1 MERPKNVLASML
13 ALIMIFSGLV
23 GLFSGLTTAYAAG
36 SGSLRAA
43 GDSGDSGNRGE
54 MPFLPSSTDWPQAQ
68 SDLRPDP
75 QALFGRL
82 SNGFRYVLL
91 PNPKPI
97 DRTSMHLVV
106 QAGSLQEAED
116 ERGIAHFLEHMLFNG
131 STHFP
136 PGELVKYFQ
145 KIGMQFGPDAN
156 AHTGFYETVY
166 DINLPVSD
174 RQSLRE
180 ALQVMQDYAEG
191 ALLLPSEIE
200 RERGVILAEK
210 RARDSADYRSY
221 VASLAFE
228 LAGTRF
234 PDRLPIGSETV
245 IRSADQSV
253 FKAFYD
259 AWYRPDNMVL
269 VMVGDF
275 DPALARELVE
285 AQFRQ
290 MAARAPAR
298 ENPATGQVKHEKLKT
313 FYHHEKELGSTS
325 VTLQVL
331 THDAH
336 ATDTAEFQRR
346 QIEEQLANQILRNR
360 LNRTLNQAGSPITDV
375 SAGSG
380 IFLRQTRYGYIS
392 ADCQPEDWRDALTL
406 IEQTLRQALQYGFG
420 EEELERVKQDYRAG
434 LEQAAA
440 QAGTRDSS
448 RLARNLIRSVLD
460 DRVFRSPEQEKLFAE
475 PVIAAATTR
484 TLQDRLRHIWAVSHR
499 LVLVTGNAAIVS
511 PSATPEDQIAAVFNQ
526 SQVTPVSLPVKVQR
540 VAFPYLPPPS
550 QEGRIAAQQEQADI
564 GVSLV
569 RFENDIRLNFKAT
582 DFTADEIQF
591 VLSFGEGR
599 AGVPVGKSALATLAD
614 AVVNESGLGRLD
626 KEALAQ
632 ALAGKKTDIR
642 FGVRDDRFTL
652 EGSSTPD
659 EIELMFQLLSAYIVD
674 PAFRE
679 DAWQLALN
687 RYQQMYRTLQQSVDG
702 VLNLYGW
709 RFLSGNDPRFGL
721 PSPEAFEGLSVT
733 DVENWIVPALRQG
746 AMELAIVG
754 DVGRETVVR
763 MAARYLG
770 SLPGKRA
777 EAIKPENRTGP
788 VFPAARQMNVDVV
801 SQIEK
806 AQLVMAFPTDDMW
819 DIGRTRRLNILAEIV
834 SERLRLRIREKLG
847 AAYSP
852 GAFSHPSRTYKDY
865 GLFIIYI
872 PLAPKLVDTVQTE
885 VEAIIR
891 DIRQDGIS
899 PEELQRALEPTLTG
913 IKDRFRE
920 NGYWLNTVLAGAS
933 FAPVQLDWCRT
944 IIADYASIR
953 AGDIEQLA
961 RRYLDLSKRAVIS
974 ARSAGGV

>member
-1 MERPKNVLASML
+1 MECPKSVLASMVT
-13 ALIMIFSGLV
+13 LIIIFSGLL
-23 GLFSGLTTAYAAG
+23 GLFHGLPTAYAID
-36 SGSLRAA
+36 SGSIREAD
-43 GDSGDSGNRGE
+43 GSRDSGNRGG
-54 MPFLPSSTDWPQAQ
+54 MASKLSPKDWPQAQ

-75 QALFGRL
+75 QAQFGRL

-91 PNPKPI
+91 PNPKPKN
-97 DRTSMHLVV
+97 RTSIHLVV
-106 QAGSLQEAED
+106 QAGSLQETET
-116 ERGIAHFLEHMLFNG
+116 ERGVAHFLEHMLFNG

-174 RQSLRE
+174 HQSLRE

-210 RARDSADYRSY
+210 RARDSAEYRSY

-234 PDRLPIGSETV
+234 PDRLPIGSEAV
-245 IRSADQSV
+245 IQSADRSV

-259 AWYRPDNMVL
+259 AWYRPDNMIL

-275 DPALARELVE
+275 DPVLARELVE
-285 AQFRQ
+285 AQFMH

-313 FYHHEKELGSTS
+313 FFHHEKELGSTS
-325 VTLQVL
+325 VALQVL
-331 THDAH
+331 THDSNSI
-336 ATDTAEFQRR
+336 DTADVQRR
-346 QIEEQLANQILRNR
+346 QIEDQLTNQILRNR
-360 LNRTLNQAGSPITDV
+360 LNRALNQAGSPITDV

-380 IFLRQTRYGYIS
+380 IFLRQIRYGYIS
-392 ADCQPEDWRDALTL
+392 ADCQPKNWRDALSL

-420 EEELERVKQDYRAG
+420 EEELERVKKDYRAG
-434 LEQAAA
+434 LEQAVA

-448 RLARNLIRSVLD
+448 ALARELIQSLLN
-460 DRVFRSPEQEKLFAE
+460 DRVFRSPEQEKALAE
-475 PVIAAATTR
+475 LVITAATTQG
-484 TLQDRLRHIWAVSHR
+484 LQDRLRAIWGEKHR
-499 LVLVTGNAAIVS
+499 LVLVTGNAAIVP
-511 PSATPEDQIAAVFNQ
+511 PSGTPEDQIAAVFNQ
-526 SQVTPVSLPVKVQR
+526 SQATPVSRPVKVQR
-540 VAFPYLPPPS
+540 AVFPYLPPPL
-550 QEGRIAAQQEQADI
+550 QEGRIATQQEQADI
-564 GVSLV
+564 GVSLI
-569 RFENDIRLNFKAT
+569 RFENDIRLNVKST

-591 VLSFGEGR
+591 VLSFGDGR
-599 AGVPVGKSALATLAD
+599 AGVPRDKSALAALAD
-614 AVVNESGLGRLD
+614 ELVNESGLGRLD

-632 ALAGKKTDIR
+632 ALAGKKTAIH

-652 EGSSTPD
+652 EGRTTPD
-659 EIELMFQLLSAYIVD
+659 EMELMFQLLLAHIVD

-687 RYQQMYRTLQQSVDG
+687 RYQQTYRTLQQSVNG
-702 VLNLYGW
+702 VMNLYGW
-709 RFLSGNDPRFGL
+709 RFLSGEDRRFGL

-733 DVENWIVPALRQG
+733 DVESWIVPALRQG
-746 AMELAIVG
+746 AMELAVVG
-754 DVGRETVVR
+754 DMDRETVVR

-777 EAIKPENRTGP
+777 EAIKTENRTGP
-788 VFPAARQMNVDVV
+788 VFPAARQMNADVI

-852 GAFSHPSRTYKDY
+852 GAFSHPSRTYTGY

-933 FAPVQLDWCRT
+933 FKPVQLDWCRT

-961 RRYLDLSKRAVIS
+961 QRYLDLSKRAVIR
-974 ARSAGGV
+974 ARSVGGA